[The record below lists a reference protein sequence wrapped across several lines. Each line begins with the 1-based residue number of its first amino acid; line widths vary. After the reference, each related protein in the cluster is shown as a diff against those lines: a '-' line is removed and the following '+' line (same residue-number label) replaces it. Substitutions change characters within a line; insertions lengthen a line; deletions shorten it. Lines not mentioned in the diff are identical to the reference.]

1 MAVVDASGL
10 ILGRLCT
17 HLAKR
22 LLNGEEIFV
31 VNAEKA
37 LVSGRSVQLKEHYK
51 HRTERASSQMK
62 AKGPYYPRTADMML
76 KRAVRGML
84 QYKKPRGR
92 DAYRRLKVY
101 VGVPKEFQDMKAE
114 TLESAKKPHLVKYTS
129 LGEIAKHMGSSRE
142 VAR

>member
-101 VGVPKEFQDMKAE
+101 VGVPKGFQAMKAE
-114 TLESAKKPHLVKYTS
+114 TLESDKKPHLAKY
-129 LGEIAKHMGSSRE
+129 
-142 VAR
+142 

>member
-17 HLAKR
+17 HVSKR
-22 LLNGEEIFV
+22 LLNGEEIV
-31 VNAEKA
+31 VINADKA
-37 LVSGRSVQLKEHYK
+37 IVSGRSVQLKEHYK

-76 KRAVRGML
+76 KRTVRGML

-92 DAYRRLKVY
+92 DAYKRLTVY
-101 VGVPKEFQDMKAE
+101 VGVPREFQDTKAE
-114 TLESAKKPHLVKYTS
+114 TVESAKKPHMVKYAY
-129 LGEIAKHMGSSRE
+129 LGDIAKHMGSSRE